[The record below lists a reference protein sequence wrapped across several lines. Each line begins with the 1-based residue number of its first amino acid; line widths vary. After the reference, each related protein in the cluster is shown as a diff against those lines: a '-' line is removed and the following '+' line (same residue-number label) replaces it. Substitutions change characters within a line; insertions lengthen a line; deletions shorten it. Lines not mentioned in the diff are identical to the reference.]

1 VDGGSGESTLELVAV
16 SQVTNGNDGVG
27 DRSTNVGSHDHV
39 NTLTDRNR
47 VSSNKRHND
56 GSCGGRRLKKNG
68 SEDANHESGNGIGF
82 VTKECSGG
90 TSSQN
95 LGSRAEE
102 LQSEEE
108 EVKEEADGE
117 KSKEGVSPFF
127 RSVDAASV
135 ADLTPGG
142 FLHESGIRRVE
153 ILVTDV
159 HGAGG
164 TVLAARGV
172 IGVKRLGH
180 IRFGIGLMRTEDI
193 ESDI

>member
-1 VDGGSGESTLELVAV
+1 VDGGSGEGTFELVAV
-16 SQVTNGNDGVG
+16 SQVANGNDSVG
-27 DRSTNVGSHDHV
+27 DRSTNIGSHDHV

-47 VSSNKRHND
+47 LSSNKRHND
-56 GSCGGRRLKKNG
+56 GSGGGRRLKKNG

-82 VTKECSGG
+82 ITKEFSGG

-95 LGSRAEE
+95 LGSRSEE

-108 EVKEEADGE
+108 EVKEEEDGD
-117 KSKEGVSPFF
+117 KSSEGVSPFF

-135 ADLTPGG
+135 ADLSPGG
-142 FLHESGIRRVE
+142 FLDESGIRRIE

-164 TVLAARGV
+164 TVLAALGV
-172 IGVKRLGH
+172 FGIKRLGH
-180 IRFGIGLMRTEDI
+180 FRFGIGLMRTEDL